1 MRVAIVSR
9 KFITPSSS
17 TPPHLRSC
25 EISALDQL
33 IPPVYGGFTCFY
45 PADGNIQGAKH
56 SERRKQLEESL
67 SKILT
72 LYYPAAGRYV
82 EEKLLVDCND
92 KGVEFLEADVSG
104 RLSQILNGEL
114 QPEELNQLLP
124 YPVPSPTTPL
134 VAVQISTFKCGG
146 MAVGLRVS
154 HKIFDIAALTSFFNG
169 WATTCRAGIDEVPRP
184 SFALPSLFPT
194 RETAQILNPTPVKN
208 GARLVTRTF
217 VFSRSAVASLQV
229 IARTGDDDLEG
240 GKGQPSRVQVVTA
253 IIWKALIK
261 VAKLKHGFLRPSAL
275 IHGVEMRK
283 RSALPT
289 PPNCFGNML
298 RLAMARFEP
307 DESKTGLRDLVITV
321 RKAIRDAVID
331 CRDAMSYDE
340 LFARAAES
348 FRGWNEEARKG
359 EIDLYTFSS
368 WCGFPVYEVDFG
380 WGKPAWVSSPH
391 KPVPVVN
398 LLDTKDGGVAVWMT
412 AEEMDMILFQR
423 DPEIVDLTSTS
434 H

>member
-25 EISALDQL
+25 KISALDQL
-33 IPPVYGGFTCFY
+33 IPPVYGGLTCFY

-72 LYYPAAGRYV
+72 LYYPAAGRY
-82 EEKLLVDCND
+82 
-92 KGVEFLEADVSG
+92 
-104 RLSQILNGEL
+104 ILNGEL

-124 YPVPSPTTPL
+124 YPVASPTTPL
-134 VAVQISTFKCGG
+134 VAVQISTFECGG
-146 MAVGLRVS
+146 MAVGLRFS

-169 WATTCRAGIDEVPRP
+169 WATTCRAGIDEVPGR
-184 SFALPSLFPT
+184 SFASAIPLSDERDSTNSEPNSAWIP
-194 RETAQILNPTPVKN
+194 EAICLNPWSGNEKEISIANTTKLLRKHAEACD
-208 GARLVTRTF
+208 GAIR
-217 VFSRSAVASLQV
+217 
-229 IARTGDDDLEG
+229 ARRE
-240 GKGQPSRVQVVTA
+240 Q
-253 IIWKALIK
+253 
-261 VAKLKHGFLRPSAL
+261 
-275 IHGVEMRK
+275 
-283 RSALPT
+283 
-289 PPNCFGNML
+289 N
-298 RLAMARFEP
+298 
-307 DESKTGLRDLVITV
+307 GLRDLVITV
-321 RKAIRDAVID
+321 RKAIRDAVMD
-331 CRDAMSYDE
+331 CRDATSCDE

-348 FRGWNEEARKG
+348 FRGWNEEAGKG

-423 DPEIVDLTSTS
+423 DPEIVDLTTTS
-434 H
+434 QLKNHV

>member
-92 KGVEFLEADVSG
+92 KGVEYLEADVSG

-134 VAVQISTFKCGG
+134 VALQISTFKCGG

-229 IARTGDDDLEG
+229 IARTGDDDDFGRRE
-240 GKGQPSRVQVVTA
+240 
-253 IIWKALIK
+253 
-261 VAKLKHGFLRPSAL
+261 RPA
-275 IHGVEMRK
+275 
-283 RSALPT
+283 
-289 PPNCFGNML
+289 
-298 RLAMARFEP
+298 
-307 DESKTGLRDLVITV
+307 
-321 RKAIRDAVID
+321 
-331 CRDAMSYDE
+331 
-340 LFARAAES
+340 
-348 FRGWNEEARKG
+348 
-359 EIDLYTFSS
+359 FSS
-368 WCGFPVYEVDFG
+368 P
-380 WGKPAWVSSPH
+380 SSDS
-391 KPVPVVN
+391 N
-398 LLDTKDGGVAVWMT
+398 YMEGSDQGG
-412 AEEMDMILFQR
+412 
-423 DPEIVDLTSTS
+423 
-434 H
+434 

>member
-17 TPPHLRSC
+17 TPPHLRSY

-56 SERRKQLEESL
+56 SERRKKLEESL

-92 KGVEFLEADVSG
+92 KGVEYLEADVSG

-124 YPVPSPTTPL
+124 YPVASPTTPL
-134 VAVQISTFKCGG
+134 VAVQISTFECGG
-146 MAVGLRVS
+146 MAVGLRFS

-194 RETAQILNPTPVKN
+194 RETAQILNPTP
-208 GARLVTRTF
+208 T
-217 VFSRSAVASLQV
+217 SLQV

-240 GKGQPSRVQVVTA
+240 GKGQLSRVQVVTA

-261 VAKLKHGFLRPSAL
+261 VAKLKHGIPEAICLNPWSGNEKEISIANTTKLLRKHAEACD
-275 IHGVEMRK
+275 G
-283 RSALPT
+283 
-289 PPNCFGNML
+289 
-298 RLAMARFEP
+298 
-307 DESKTGLRDLVITV
+307 
-321 RKAIRDAVID
+321 AIRAG
-331 CRDAMSYDE
+331 REQNGA
-340 LFARAAES
+340 ARPGDHSES
-348 FRGWNEEARKG
+348 FRGWNEEAGKG

-380 WGKPAWVSSPH
+380 WGKPVWVSSPH

-423 DPEIVDLTSTS
+423 DPEIVDLTTTS
-434 H
+434 QLKNYV